1 MLAEVLDPDFLDVL
15 HSAAEKIRGE
25 NEFRIIAHY
34 DGDGTSAGIILA
46 KALLRLSKRFH
57 LGYIRN
63 LGEASF
69 RDRIQEEKDLLT
81 IIVDAGSDQLRF
93 VPDVQN
99 IIVLDHHFYQK
110 SASKAL
116 NINARDYDIDGTR
129 EACGSTMAY
138 LMALTLDDNNSDLF
152 PFFLSGVIA
161 DKQDIGGLRG
171 LNRKLEEAY
180 GSKYQ
185 KVHSLNLEGEN
196 LLDALSYSTD
206 PFFNNISGNGEN
218 SKKLLREAGI
228 EISKPPLDLTE
239 DEKRVLA
246 RKLSFSMVSHGVGSE
261 ALKYLESDVYRFPAY
276 GFSSKEIS
284 SIIDGNAK
292 IDKNSVAVQFF
303 LGDRKIK
310 KECMDNWKIFKS
322 KLIDYSYRSLKE
334 IFQETNLRYF
344 YAPESEMAG
353 AISGLLMLY
362 LLPQDKPVIGF
373 SVSDGTAR
381 VSGRGTRK
389 QVEKG
394 LNLSV
399 VLRNAAQSVGGDG
412 GGHDI
417 AAGANIPSDRVK
429 QFLEVANSIVREQL
443 PSSGLSKD

>member
-1 MLAEVLDPDFLDVL
+1 MLAEILDPAFLDAL

-25 NEFRIIAHY
+25 SEFRIIAHY

-46 KALLRLSKRFH
+46 RALLKLSKRFH
-57 LGYIRN
+57 LGYIKN
-63 LGEASF
+63 LGADSF
-69 RDRIQEEKDLLT
+69 RDRIQEEKDLPT

-93 VPDVQN
+93 VPDVQD

-110 SASKAL
+110 SSSKAL

-138 LMALTLDDNNSDLF
+138 LMALTLDDHNSDLF
-152 PFFLSGVIA
+152 PFFLAGVIA
-161 DKQDIGGLRG
+161 DKQDMGGLRG
-171 LNRKLEEAY
+171 LNGKLEEAY

-206 PFFNNISGNGEN
+206 PFFNNISGNSEN
-218 SKKLLREAGI
+218 SKKLLRETGI

-239 DEKRVLA
+239 DEKRILA
-246 RKLSFSMVSHGVGSE
+246 RKLSFSMVSQGVSSE
-261 ALKYLESDVYRFPAY
+261 ALKYLESDVYRFPTY

-292 IDKNSVAVQFF
+292 IDKNSVAVQYF
-303 LGDRKIK
+303 LGDRRVK

-334 IFQETNLRYF
+334 MFQETNLRYF

-373 SVSDGTAR
+373 SVSDGTAK

-399 VLRNAAQSVGGDG
+399 VLKNAAQSVGGEG

-417 AAGANIPSDRVK
+417 AAGASIPSEKVK

-443 PSSGLSKD
+443 PSSGSRTD